1 MSVPRSHA
9 ESAEC
14 HDAVTRRLHWA
25 TALLVSVLWIIGQT
39 TGWLPRGP
47 ARVDVWSVHVLLGFG
62 LACVIVAR
70 IVWRLRQ
77 GALPSTGHGLLV
89 ASAAKIV
96 HAVLYV
102 LLVAVVTLGVI
113 NVFVHGFPL
122 FNTWTFPGA
131 DKELRGFINHWHKLA
146 ANAIAIV
153 ALLHALAALV
163 HHYVFRDEVLARMAP
178 VFRRVR

>member
-1 MSVPRSHA
+1 MSVPSPHHA
-9 ESAEC
+9 PVAF

-25 TALLVSVLWIIGQT
+25 TALLVTVLWIMGQT

-47 ARVDVWSVHVLLGFG
+47 ARVDVWSVHILLGFT
-62 LACVIVAR
+62 LAGVIVAR
-70 IVWRLRQ
+70 IVWRLRR
-77 GALPSTGHGLLV
+77 GALPSSGHGLLDI
-89 ASAAKIV
+89 AAKIV

-122 FNTWTFPGA
+122 FNAWTFPGA

-153 ALLHALAALV
+153 ALLHAVAALV
-163 HHYVFRDEVLARMAP
+163 HHYVLKDEVLVRMAP
-178 VFRRVR
+178 WFRRTR